1 MKKILLI
8 LAAIVGIVV
17 LVWLL
22 SYVIGFI
29 WELFWVVVVILGIA
43 YIIKKFR

>member
-8 LAAIVGIVV
+8 LAVIVGIVV

-22 SYVIGFI
+22 FKAECVKRAGCP
-29 WELFWVVVVILGIA
+29 EQ
-43 YIIKKFR
+43 